1 MAKLDLNPGETM
13 IGSGQMSLYLKQG
26 LTKKPFQGNVFVT
39 NQRACFKIS
48 MMPGDPDMNLPLEA
62 IKGFS
67 VGKIALFTAV
77 TIHSKSGETY
87 SLTGFPAKKL
97 QDWLQQ
103 VGVQKI

>member
-1 MAKLDLNPGETM
+1 MAKLDLNPGEIM
-13 IGSGQMSLYLKQG
+13 IGSGQMSLYQKQG

-48 MMPGDPDMNLPLEA
+48 MMPGLEMDLPVEE

-77 TIHSKSGETY
+77 TIHSKDGKEY
-87 SLTGFPAKKL
+87 PLTGFPAKKL
-97 QDWLQQ
+97 QDWLRQA
-103 VGVQKI
+103 GVQEI